1 MLFTAIIW
9 AFEKKNRMRK
19 HLNQDNYSA
28 LGKEV
33 LDRLKGIWDDE
44 DFLVGTMLELN
55 TETKLQKM
63 LKFLIETETND
74 SDDIIPYSV
83 KIDRGLV

>member
-1 MLFTAIIW
+1 
-9 AFEKKNRMRK
+9 MRK
-19 HLNQDNYSA
+19 HLNRDNYSA
-28 LGKEV
+28 LGKKV

-55 TETKLQKM
+55 TETRLQKI

-74 SDDIIPYSV
+74 SDDVISYSI
-83 KIDRGLV
+83 KIDRGVV

>member
-1 MLFTAIIW
+1 
-9 AFEKKNRMRK
+9 MRK
-19 HLNQDNYSA
+19 HLNRDNYSA
-28 LGKEV
+28 LGKNV
-33 LDRLKGIWDDE
+33 LDRLKGIWNDE

-63 LKFLIETETND
+63 LKFLIETETNN
-74 SDDIIPYSV
+74 SDDVISYSI